1 MVIIARLSYVLA
13 AIELDNDRC
22 FEANEVA
29 NVTTDLMLSPELE
42 AVQLASAQM
51 LPEASLGFGSVFTKV
66 TGVVVHAPRTSVL
79 RGATAAQEQPQVA
92 F

>member
-22 FEANEVA
+22 FEA

-79 RGATAAQEQPQVA
+79 
-92 F
+92 